1 MNSLGIDIG
10 STSIKSAMLDLD
22 ALGIS
27 EPFSTPFP
35 SPRSGLPK
43 GHFEIPIS
51 EIHEAVLS
59 HVNYWLKSDPSI
71 SSLFISSQMGGV
83 VVGEVYI
90 SWRDL
95 RSTQTLSDGSSYLDQ
110 VKDRLGTELLK
121 SIGNELRAGS
131 TTTLLY
137 ALRLSD
143 VLPCGANFTTLGSAI
158 SAQLTLSPPQVEHS
172 EAIGVWDFASGDW
185 NHQVFEALDLHSLV
199 FPKVVTNR
207 TPIGEATVGN
217 SQLDVYAA
225 VGDHPCSLLGVGVQ
239 DGELSINVST
249 GSQVSRLTRNVELG
263 NWQTRFGLDDRYIN
277 TVTHLPAGRSLEA
290 IVSLLESASSISR
303 SEIWNR
309 IALAVERGEDTELA
323 VDLAFF
329 DGPLGN
335 HGSID
340 NITVD
345 NLTLGELFRASFRNM
360 AANYKKI
367 SQQLDSQE
375 SWNSIVLSGGL
386 TQRFPYLKKQIASCF
401 AQPIREVPE
410 GEDAL
415 LGLLHHANLTLNPQ
429 KNSGFQRVEA

>member
-1 MNSLGIDIG
+1 MKSLGIDIG

-22 ALGIS
+22 ALQIS
-27 EPFSTPFP
+27 EPFATPFP
-35 SPRSGLPK
+35 LPRSGSPQ
-43 GHFEIPIS
+43 GYFEVPLS
-51 EIHEAVLS
+51 EIHESVLS
-59 HVNYWLKSDPSI
+59 HITHWLKTDPSI
-71 SSLFISSQMGGV
+71 GSFFLSSQMGGV

-95 RSTQTLSDGSSYLDQ
+95 RSTKKLSDGSSYLDQ
-110 VKDRLGTELLK
+110 VKDRLGAELLK

-137 ALRLSD
+137 ALRQND
-143 VLPCGANFTTLGSAI
+143 ALPCDANFATLGSAI
-158 SAQLTLSPPQVEHS
+158 AAQLTMSPPQVEHS

-199 FPKVVTNR
+199 APKVATNR
-207 TPIGEATVGN
+207 TPIGEVTIGN

-263 NWQTRFGLDDRYIN
+263 NWQTRFGLDDRYIS
-277 TVTHLPAGRSLEA
+277 TVTHIPAGRSLEA
-290 IVSLLESASSISR
+290 IVSLLESASSLSR

-309 IALAVERGEDTELA
+309 IALAVEQGEDTELA

-345 NLTLGELFRASFRNM
+345 NLTLGELFRSSFRNM
-360 AANYKKI
+360 AANYKRVAH
-367 SQQLDSQE
+367 QLDSQG
-375 SWNSIVLSGGL
+375 SWKSIVLSGGL
-386 TQRFPYLKKQIASCF
+386 TQRFPYLKKQIASFF

-415 LGLLHHANLTLNPQ
+415 LGLLHYANLTLNPQ
-429 KNSGFQRVEA
+429 KNSWIQRVES